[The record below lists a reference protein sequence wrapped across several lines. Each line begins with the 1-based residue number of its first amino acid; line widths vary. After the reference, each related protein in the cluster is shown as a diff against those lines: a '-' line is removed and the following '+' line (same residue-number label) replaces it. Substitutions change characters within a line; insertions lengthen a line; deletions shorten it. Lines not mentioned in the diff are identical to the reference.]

1 MAPRSMAQRATLASL
16 SILLA
21 AGVST
26 GAESP
31 KSWVCLGDQAA
42 GFALNEKTH
51 EWQLRAFPPGRYLI
65 TRVTDSAIQKYPGY
79 TWEVRDFGAPE
90 SAVRAFC
97 KSGFDEK
104 IGDLECSE
112 GIGVRFLFNRQT
124 LRFTLFSAPA
134 GYINYGAADLG
145 ALPPPTIEIGRCS
158 AV

>member
-1 MAPRSMAQRATLASL
+1 MPTRSIALRATLASL

-21 AGVST
+21 AST
-26 GAESP
+26 SAGAESP
-31 KSWVCLGDQAA
+31 QSWVCIGDQAA
-42 GFALNEKTH
+42 GFAPNEKTH
-51 EWQLRAFPPGRYLI
+51 QWQLHLFPAGRYVV

-79 TWEVRDFGAPE
+79 RWEVRAFGDPE
-90 SAVRAFC
+90 SAVLAFC

-112 GIGVRFLFNRQT
+112 GIGKRFLFNRQT

-145 ALPPPTIEIGRCS
+145 ALPPPTIEIGSCS
-158 AV
+158 PV